1 MLSRVSDTWPMI
13 FDLSRINVVNGR
25 DATVD
30 TLRTKRVRY
39 FVAQR
44 R

>member
-1 MLSRVSDTWPMI
+1 MI
-13 FDLSRINVVNGR
+13 FDLSRINVDNDR

-30 TLRTKRVRY
+30 TLRTKHVRC